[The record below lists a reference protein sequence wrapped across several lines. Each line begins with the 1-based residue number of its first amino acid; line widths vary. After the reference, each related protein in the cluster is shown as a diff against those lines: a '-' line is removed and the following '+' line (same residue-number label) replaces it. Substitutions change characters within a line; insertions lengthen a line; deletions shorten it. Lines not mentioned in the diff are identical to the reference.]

1 MLEHIEEKHEDEIE
15 EIDIEPE
22 QGADGA
28 TKEELLNKMRD
39 DIRKRKQ
46 ARMGREI
53 EEEDDIMEDTVCVV
67 CMKKHSSDKIL
78 MCENYEHCG
87 VQKHTFCC
95 DPPLDKVPEDEWYC
109 SFMCKNMMEN
119 AAAEEKFQASLGVER
134 QRVLDAL
141 SPRHRD
147 AKKKKGGVIAGS
159 IAYGMQAGN
168 LDEDV
173 EIAHLRRTNFLL
185 NHWSKVEP
193 FLGKE
198 SEVVKSR
205 LIKRMGGWKEGMQP
219 EYQHDFSKTPKF
231 IQGEMRPYQ
240 LEGLEWMVRKFEEG
254 ANGIMG
260 DEMGLGKTL
269 QTISFL
275 AYIQQM
281 NPAFGPFLILCPL
294 SVMPAWEAEFKRWCP
309 TLSTFTFHG
318 NQQDRTEMK
327 AQLSQPGTRAADA
340 NVLLMTYETLVR
352 DSYWFSERIY
362 FRVIV
367 LDEAQRIKN
376 EASQVGQA
384 VRAIQSAYRL
394 LLTGTPLQ
402 NNLRELWAL
411 MNFLYPEVFTKDLK
425 SVFGQAFQLAHDGGV
440 GVIKDEAKMSA
451 AHSLLN
457 ETMLRRLKVNV
468 LKGLIPPKTEIVVKC
483 DLSPVQR
490 WHYRNL
496 LKMNIGLTNDA
507 NGEQGQVKYA
517 STTALLMQ
525 LWKCCLHPFLFEGV
539 QKCAQDLVSG
549 QWKNVVDENLIYSSG
564 KLCIL
569 DKLLSD
575 IYKSKAAKKGGGKV
589 IIFSQYTSMLNILEE
604 YCSFREYKY
613 VRLDGQTALAR
624 RKWSMHLFNRD
635 YSENPEDRVF
645 IFLVSTKAG
654 GVGINLQTA
663 DNVVIYD
670 SSWNPY
676 VDLQAQDRAHRMGQK
691 NAVTVYRFITDDTCE
706 SRVRFFAEQKLAMKQ
721 SVLRELQE
729 EESVLE
735 SVQQDDAQESN
746 SFAKLYDKADIDDMI
761 RFGQAHLLDEDD
773 GNEDPGLEVGRKF
786 YDHCTE
792 QLQLQMQNLKSIA
805 NDLGDTRAE
814 AAVAYRRFDNTLY
827 VRKDKKNIEV
837 AEREVI
843 REQTGGQEAP
853 PRVPGVRS
861 SKRLRKQ
868 TGSVMTH
875 VKGLGKI
882 AISRWSYEQEEAR
895 KLDAI
900 MEKNRREA
908 QKMVSK
914 RVMEHEDVC
923 GHCSDH
929 VLKATVVISTEANR
943 DGKLVQKKR
952 LVGSQVTCSLCP
964 VAMHTTCRALP
975 CYQPLIRDIP
985 HAQCPQHRC
994 WVCRK
999 GMTEVGL
1006 LMFRCVSCLMAFCW
1020 NCSEQQKLQDKTE
1033 YLAAHPTWEES
1044 KGYRAPQTTEYMR
1057 CPNCIDKGIPIPSI
1071 ENASSKRGKSLKSSP
1086 SGSPSASRSE
1096 SPTPSEFETSR
1107 ATSSVQCQPCSPKKN
1122 AG

>member
-1 MLEHIEEKHEDEIE
+1 MIFSKKMPKIVIFLHSKFPKFRFRFQATFQKKKVEILFEMLEHIEEKHEDEMD
-15 EIDIEPE
+15 DIEVEPE
-22 QGADGA
+22 EGDGA
-28 TKEELLNKMRD
+28 TKQELLDKMRD

-53 EEEDDIMEDTVCVV
+53 EEEDDLMEDTCCVV
-67 CMKKHSSDKIL
+67 CLKKHSSDKIL

-87 VQKHTFCC
+87 IQQHTFCC
-95 DPPLDKVPEDEWYC
+95 DPPLESVPDDEWYC
-109 SFMCKNMMEN
+109 SFMCKTMMEN
-119 AAAEEKFQASLGVER
+119 KAKEEKFQASLAQDR

-185 NHWSKVEP
+185 RHWSKVEP

-198 SEVVKSR
+198 SEVVKGR
-205 LIKRMGGWKEGMQP
+205 LIKRMGGWEQASQVAYP
-219 EYQHDFSKTPKF
+219 HDFSKTPSM
-231 IQGEMRPYQ
+231 INGEMRPYQ

-269 QTISFL
+269 QTIAFL

-294 SVMPAWEAEFKRWCP
+294 SVMPSWENEFKRWCP

-318 NQQDRTEMK
+318 NQNDRLEMK
-327 AQLSQPGTRAADA
+327 AQLSQPGTPAADA

-425 SVFGQAFQLAHDGGV
+425 NVFGQAFQLAHDGGA
-440 GVIKDEAKMSA
+440 GVIKDEDKMSA
-451 AHSLLN
+451 AHSLLS

-496 LKMNIGLTNDA
+496 LKMNIGLVNDA
-507 NGEQGQVKYA
+507 KGENEGQVRYV

-539 QKCAQDLVSG
+539 QKMSQDMVSG
-549 QWKNVVDENLIYSSG
+549 QWKRVVDENLIYSSG

-569 DKLLSD
+569 DKLLKD
-575 IYKSKAAKKGGGKV
+575 IYKSKRAKKGGSKV

-604 YCSFREYKY
+604 YCNFRDYRY
-613 VRLDGQTALAR
+613 VRLDGGTALAR
-624 RKWSMHLFNRD
+624 RKWSMHLFNKD
-635 YSENPEDRVF
+635 YSTDPDERVF

-663 DNVVIYD
+663 DNVIIYD

-676 VDLQAQDRAHRMGQK
+676 VDLQAQDRAHRMGQR
-691 NAVTVYRFITDDTCE
+691 NPVTVYRFITDDTCE

-735 SVQQDDAQESN
+735 SVQQDEAAESN
-746 SFAKLYDKADIDDMI
+746 SFSKLYEKTDIDDMI
-761 RFGQAHLLDEDD
+761 RFGQAQLMEDEDD

-786 YDHCTE
+786 YDHCME

-827 VRKDKKNIEV
+827 VKKDKKNIEI
-837 AEREVI
+837 AEKEEAEPSREH
-843 REQTGGQEAP
+843 TGNT
-853 PRVPGVRS
+853 PRIPGVRA
-861 SKRLRKQ
+861 SKRIRKQ

-895 KLDAI
+895 KQDAM
-900 MEKNRREA
+900 MEQNRREA

-923 GHCSDH
+923 AHCPTKIKKLHDIIFFSRIDCFG
-929 VLKATVVISTEANR
+929 EAFYV
-943 DGKLVQKKR
+943 KLN
-952 LVGSQVTCSLCP
+952 
-964 VAMHTTCRALP
+964 
-975 CYQPLIRDIP
+975 
-985 HAQCPQHRC
+985 
-994 WVCRK
+994 
-999 GMTEVGL
+999 
-1006 LMFRCVSCLMAFCW
+1006 F
-1020 NCSEQQKLQDKTE
+1020 
-1033 YLAAHPTWEES
+1033 
-1044 KGYRAPQTTEYMR
+1044 
-1057 CPNCIDKGIPIPSI
+1057 
-1071 ENASSKRGKSLKSSP
+1071 
-1086 SGSPSASRSE
+1086 
-1096 SPTPSEFETSR
+1096 
-1107 ATSSVQCQPCSPKKN
+1107 
-1122 AG
+1122 